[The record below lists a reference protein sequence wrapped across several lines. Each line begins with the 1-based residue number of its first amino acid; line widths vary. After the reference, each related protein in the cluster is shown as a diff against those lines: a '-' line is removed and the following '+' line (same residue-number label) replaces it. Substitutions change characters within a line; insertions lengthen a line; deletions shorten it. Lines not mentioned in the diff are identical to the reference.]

1 MKLFRCEGC
10 GQALMFENTD
20 CERCGRKLGYLPDR
34 RILSAIQPEGRNWV
48 AVPEQR
54 YRFCANWEQQA
65 AIGWSGLTPG
75 TNFVLLAATIGTH
88 PQPFRPVESCPLQ
101 N

>member
-34 RILSAIQPEGRNWV
+34 RILSAVQPEGRNWV
-48 AVPEQR
+48 AVNVPERR
-54 YRFCANWEQQA
+54 YRFCANWEQQ
-65 AIGWSGLTPG
+65 GFMNKTP
-75 TNFVLLAATIGTH
+75 VA
-88 PQPFRPVESCPLQ
+88 VSVSKV
-101 N
+101 